1 MRFRELQRVGIIGIA
16 DVYREGYEGSSE
28 EELQAW
34 EDVIKRMDQFAIIVA
49 AAWRANIS

>member
-1 MRFRELQRVGIIGIA
+1 MRFRELQQVGIIGIA

-34 EDVIKRMDQFAIIVA
+34 EDVIKRMDQFAIIVPGEQTQ
-49 AAWRANIS
+49 R